1 MNTRQSPKDPIFYLH
16 HGMVD
21 KLWQDW
27 EDKPNTTST
36 YVKTSMPRYNGTHTF
51 KRANAS
57 KYDFGFGLRFGLALL
72 ILG

>member
-1 MNTRQSPKDPIFYLH
+1 
-16 HGMVD
+16 MVD